1 MSNLSCSSSQKAG
14 NWSHLRAFKVVPK
27 LQSQKTKG
35 EPLEHTREPHNG
47 MVEGSQRKAR
57 GLGKVGLN
65 FS

>member
-14 NWSHLRAFKVVPK
+14 NWSHLRALKVVPK
-27 LQSQKTKG
+27 LQSQKTKS